1 MFNNR
6 LVVTVD
12 GVAASGKTALARGL
26 AEKLHFEHLNSGLL
40 YRAVAWAAYQRGID
54 LDCAQDLSQL
64 VATHRFELV
73 RAAGGGGAELLI
85 DGIDRSQELT
95 SEQISAGASLVA
107 RHAGV
112 RALLL
117 PAQKEAFP
125 GSGLVAEGRDMGTV
139 VFPDAPV
146 KFFVTAALDVR
157 VQRRAAQ
164 LLQKGES
171 VNLEIIRRDLEARDE
186 RDAGRSVAPLK
197 VASGAIVIDN
207 SDQPIGTIL
216 ERMYQSVQ
224 AHVPR

>member
-1 MFNNR
+1 MVNER

-54 LDCAQDLSQL
+54 LDCAEEVSQL
-64 VATHRFELV
+64 VAAHRFELV
-73 RAAGGGGAELLI
+73 KAVGGGAELLI
-85 DGIDRSQELT
+85 DGIARSNELT

-107 RHAGV
+107 RHAPV
-112 RALLL
+112 RELLL

-139 VFPDAPV
+139 VFPYAPI
-146 KFFVTAALDVR
+146 KFFVTAALDIR

-164 LLQKGES
+164 LLHKGER
-171 VNLEIIRRDLEARDE
+171 VDLDVIRRDLEARDE

-197 VASGAIVIDN
+197 VAPGAIVIDN
-207 SDQPIGTIL
+207 SDQPLAAII

-224 AHVPR
+224 ALGPM